1 MSELIHMPHATLS
14 LVIPCYNEEES
25 IGRLYEEI
33 VQIMTEER
41 VDFEVVLVNDG
52 STDNTINIMRG
63 IAENTEH
70 RVKVVDFSRN
80 FGKEA
85 GMYAGLTH
93 SSGEYTVIVDGDMQQ
108 SPQTVINMLRFLQEN
123 PDYDCVA
130 AVQQKR
136 REGCVISFFKRAF
149 YAIINKAASVRF
161 VSGASD
167 FRMMR
172 RPVVD
177 AILSMCEYFRF
188 SKGIFSYVGFKTHY
202 MPYEVRARGGGK
214 SKFNFFKLLR
224 YAFDGINSFSTMPLK
239 FATVTGILS
248 AIAAFAYLIFVIIQ
262 KLTTG
267 IDVPGYA
274 TIVVLILLLGGLQL
288 LSIGIIGDYVGKNYV
303 ETKKR
308 PVYIVRNVIESSK
321 SSESK
326 DGDGQ

>member
-1 MSELIHMPHATLS
+1 MHETKKLS

-33 VQIMTEER
+33 ALIMTKGN
-41 VDFEVVLVNDG
+41 VSFELVLVNDG
-52 STDNTINIMRG
+52 SSDKTADIMRE
-63 IAENTEH
+63 IAETTPYC
-70 RVKVVDFSRN
+70 VKVIDFSRN

-93 SSGEYTVIVDGDMQQ
+93 ATGEYTVIVDGDMQQ
-108 SPQTVINMLRFLQEN
+108 SPETVINMLRFLEEN
-123 PDYDCVA
+123 PEYDCVA
-130 AVQQKR
+130 AVQEKR
-136 REGCVISFFKRAF
+136 HEGCLISFFKRAF
-149 YAIINKAASVRF
+149 YSIINKAASVRF

-188 SKGIFSYVGFKTHY
+188 SKGIFSYVGFNTYY
-202 MPYEVRARGGGK
+202 MPYEARARGGGK

-239 FATVTGILS
+239 FATVTGIIS
-248 AIAAFAYLIFVIIQ
+248 AIAAFVYLIIVIIQ
-262 KLTTG
+262 KLTAG

-274 TIVVLILLLGGLQL
+274 TIVVLILLLGGIQL
-288 LSIGIIGDYVGKNYV
+288 LSLGIIGEYVGKNYV

-308 PVYIVRNVIESSK
+308 PVYIVRSVIESREYK
-321 SSESK
+321 KYEE
-326 DGDGQ
+326 

>member
-1 MSELIHMPHATLS
+1 MHETKKLS

-33 VQIMTEER
+33 ALVMTKEN
-41 VDFEVVLVNDG
+41 VSFELVLVNDG
-52 STDNTINIMRG
+52 SSDKTADIMRR
-63 IAENTEH
+63 IAETTPYC
-70 RVKVVDFSRN
+70 VKVIDFSRN

-85 GMYAGLTH
+85 GMYAGLSHAT
-93 SSGEYTVIVDGDMQQ
+93 GEYTVIVDGDMQQ
-108 SPQTVINMLRFLQEN
+108 SPETVINMLRFLEN
-123 PDYDCVA
+123 NPEYDCVA
-130 AVQQKR
+130 AVQEKR
-136 REGCVISFFKRAF
+136 HEGCLISFFKRAF
-149 YAIINKAASVRF
+149 YSIINKAASVRF

-188 SKGIFSYVGFKTHY
+188 SKGIFSYVGFNTYY

-239 FATVTGILS
+239 FATVTGIIS
-248 AIAAFAYLIFVIIQ
+248 AIAAFVYLIIVIIQ
-262 KLTTG
+262 KLTAG

-274 TIVVLILLLGGLQL
+274 TIVVLILLLGGIQL
-288 LSIGIIGDYVGKNYV
+288 LSLGIIGDYVGKNYV

-308 PVYIVRNVIESSK
+308 PVYIVRSVIESNACK
-321 SSESK
+321 E
-326 DGDGQ
+326 DEE

>member
-1 MSELIHMPHATLS
+1 MSKLKTLS
-14 LVIPCYNEEES
+14 LVIPCFNEEES
-25 IGRLYEEI
+25 IGRLYEET
-33 VQIMTEER
+33 VQIMTREN
-41 VDFEVVLVNDG
+41 VDFEIILVNDG
-52 STDNTINIMRG
+52 SSDNTMSIMSE
-63 IAENTEH
+63 IAKNTEH
-70 RVKVVDFSRN
+70 CVKIIDFSRN

-85 GMYAGLTH
+85 GMYAGLAH
-93 SSGEYTVIVDGDMQQ
+93 SSGKYTVIVDGDMQQ
-108 SPQTVINMLRFLQEN
+108 SPQTVIDMLRFLEEN
-123 PDYDCVA
+123 PEYDCVA
-130 AVQQKR
+130 AVQKKR
-136 REGCVISFFKRAF
+136 REGCIISFFKRAF

-188 SKGIFSYVGFKTHY
+188 SKGIFSYVGFNTYY
-202 MPYEVRARGGGK
+202 MPYEARQRGGGK
-214 SKFNFFKLLR
+214 SKFSFFKLLR

-239 FATVTGILS
+239 FATVAGTLS

-262 KLTTG
+262 KLTVG

-274 TIVVLILLLGGLQL
+274 TIVVLILLLGGIQL

-308 PVYIVRNVIESSK
+308 PVYIVRKIV
-321 SSESK
+321 ESK
-326 DGDGQ
+326 KAAQDKEDKSNDA